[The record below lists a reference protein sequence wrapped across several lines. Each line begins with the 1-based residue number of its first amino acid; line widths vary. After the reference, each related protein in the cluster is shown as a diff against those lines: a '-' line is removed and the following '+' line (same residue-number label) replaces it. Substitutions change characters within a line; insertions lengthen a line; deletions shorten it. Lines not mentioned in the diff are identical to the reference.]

1 MKNYPEHQITT
12 SAKAADSCVNEADSP
27 MPELIRLTLYES
39 AHNSDGLL
47 LHGWDAAQPVI
58 AFIRRRADHSKV
70 AASGPC
76 RG

>member
-47 LHGWDAAQPVI
+47 LHPPLAMCD
-58 AFIRRRADHSKV
+58 IR
-70 AASGPC
+70 
-76 RG
+76 

>member
-1 MKNYPEHQITT
+1 
-12 SAKAADSCVNEADSP
+12 
-27 MPELIRLTLYES
+27 MPELIRLTLDES

-47 LHGWDAAQPVI
+47 LHGWDGAQPVT

>member
-47 LHGWDAAQPVI
+47 LHPPLDFAGL
-58 AFIRRRADHSKV
+58 RALDIDSLRSQT
-70 AASGPC
+70 AST
-76 RG
+76 

>member
-1 MKNYPEHQITT
+1 
-12 SAKAADSCVNEADSP
+12 
-27 MPELIRLTLYES
+27 MPELIRLTLDES
-39 AHNSDGLL
+39 THNSDGLL